1 MADPWYRQNPP
12 RLMGYESCLHQMP
25 CIDRS
30 GDVLVSVPLPGDA
43 DLPGEPLNRWLVAL
57 GDISGKVETASRL
70 KDALETEVI
79 RLVSTMTNA
88 ASILKALNHY
98 LVDHA
103 MEYVCATLLVAVIDG
118 DRHELTIAN
127 AGHVFPLLRRVD
139 MRVEFLAK
147 EIIGFPLGIDR
158 GQNYEHVTVPIVPGE
173 VVIFR
178 SDGVTAE
185 IHHQGCN
192 IELNSLRQAIAQ
204 APNDAASVGQSIL
217 EAIRRYGQG
226 RAQVDDITLLCL
238 GRVVPTTL
246 LGGEISG

>member
-1 MADPWYRQNPP
+1 MAAPWDRQNPP
-12 RLMGYESCLHQMP
+12 RLVGYKSWLYQMP
-25 CIDRS
+25 CIDSS
-30 GDVLVSVPLPGDA
+30 GDVFVSVPLPKDS
-43 DLPGEPLNRWLVAL
+43 DLPGEPPNRWLIAL
-57 GDISGKVETASRL
+57 GAMSAIGETASLL
-70 KDALETEVI
+70 KEALENKVI
-79 RLVSTMTNA
+79 RLAGTTTDP
-88 ASILKALNHY
+88 ASILKALNSD
-98 LVDHA
+98 LVDPA
-103 MEYVCATLLVAVIDG
+103 ESTMFAALLLVVIDG
-118 DRHELTIAN
+118 NRLELTIAN
-127 AGHVFPLLRRVD
+127 AGHVLPLLRRVD

-178 SDGVTAE
+178 SNGVTAE

-204 APNDAASVGQSIL
+204 APDDAASVGQSIL